1 MSFLL
6 NFISG
11 IKNKY
16 IDELNSIPEKEA
28 LDAFIYGINCN
39 RIKLGKKYLGILSI
53 SDKILYEINF
63 IDKTRDK
70 IDNIPIK
77 HISNI
82 TFNNNSENLKNYIPS
97 NTKEPVKDI
106 NNEEMRFIQI
116 SINQKTFDFE
126 FDDNQKL
133 FLFIKGFLIYVESDG
148 CLIDSKKKEPV
159 DYVEENIEILFDKIN
174 ENFDDLLDQKE
185 FQNLAKEIG
194 IEAKELLLYID
205 INKDGII
212 TKEEVI
218 NYFKNVLK
226 DLEFK
231 DIFEKY
237 ATIKNNETN
246 ISTINLDELK
256 QFFQK
261 EQKESLSDLE
271 LYQLIILFNSKINKE
286 TKRKMCKKFQNIF
299 FYNKNETTKEKI
311 NLSLAKLN
319 HKLGL
324 SPNPDFQ
331 IKLELNVKEFTDML
345 NSSMLT
351 VYNKSKQNNELNTS
365 HCLVDYYINSSH
377 NTYLKGHQLKGL
389 SDAKMYSFAILSGYR
404 LVELDCYNGE
414 GDDIIITH
422 GFTLV
427 TELKLED
434 VLIELRE
441 NAFKNSPYPVI
452 LSIENHLDDKHQQIM
467 AKKLQKYL
475 IDLYIF
481 PMDSPPESMP
491 TLEELK
497 YKFIIKCGGKR
508 LYEDIDIPMK
518 PINEESS
525 KLKEKE
531 NLNKK
536 LIIEDNFSD
545 ASDSEEDIE
554 SQKMEEFDFEKK
566 EHIILVNRNTNIYNN
581 NNINEPNKNSELF
594 CDNLEINISENKQN
608 NESDNFILRGKK
620 TNLNNNK
627 TQKEESKEIKSIIE
641 INEINTNNK
650 SNVNSNEN
658 QNKLINLNKQS
669 IEKEKEE
676 IEIIPCLANVRGL
689 LGQKFKYEK
698 IHSFNYKPWEFVTL
712 KSTQFLQFFK
722 KEEKRE
728 ELIKLSFHC
737 MLKAYPQ
744 NFDSSNYDIIKCWAC
759 GCQCPAINIQAADDD
774 FTLFNKIFFTQ
785 NNNCGYI
792 LKPKKFIQKFFYF
805 EQYKKPK
812 FVIKMKIINLFNFAE
827 LMHLAKINF
836 ENKSKL
842 QIKIYTLDLSSKI
855 EETETK
861 EKPAKN
867 EYIFN
872 LEGNL
877 INPKI
882 INNEIIKL
890 PVYEEEL
897 GGIMIKFLYD
907 KDMIGRGCIPFCL
920 IKYGYR
926 RIPIYCNNCIERD
939 RIFVVGYFEK
949 SFL

>member
-39 RIKLGKKYLGILSI
+39 RIKLGKKYIGILSI

-148 CLIDSKKKEPV
+148 CLIDSKKKKPV

-351 VYNKSKQNNELNTS
+351 VYNKSKQKNELNTS

-481 PMDSPPESMP
+481 PTDSPPESMP

-518 PINEESS
+518 QINEDKIS
-525 KLKEKE
+525 LRGEK
-531 NLNKK
+531 NLNQK
-536 LIIEDNFSD
+536 LIIDDEFKDV
-545 ASDSEEDIE
+545 SDSEEDIE
-554 SQKMEEFDFEKK
+554 SQNIDEFDFDKD
-566 EHIILVNRNTNIYNN
+566 EHIICVNRDK
-581 NNINEPNKNSELF
+581 NINDINSINESVKNSEVLF
-594 CDNLEINISENKQN
+594 ENIEINEEINISENKNN
-608 NESDNFILRGKK
+608 NENDNFILRGKP
-620 TNLNNNK
+620 NFEINN
-627 TQKEESKEIKSIIE
+627 TTSKGEN
-641 INEINTNNK
+641 NEINNIAEETENNMNNK
-650 SNVNSNEN
+650 EYLNINEDFNKISNFNSQE
-658 QNKLINLNKQS
+658 I
-669 IEKEKEE
+669 EKEE
-676 IEIIPCLANVRGL
+676 IEIIPCLANIRGL

-698 IHSFNYKPWEFVTL
+698 IQTFNYKPWEFVTL
-712 KSTQFLQFFK
+712 KSTNFSKCLKIKK
-722 KEEKRE
+722 KE
-728 ELIKLSFHC
+728 
-737 MLKAYPQ
+737 
-744 NFDSSNYDIIKCWAC
+744 
-759 GCQCPAINIQAADDD
+759 
-774 FTLFNKIFFTQ
+774 
-785 NNNCGYI
+785 
-792 LKPKKFIQKFFYF
+792 
-805 EQYKKPK
+805 
-812 FVIKMKIINLFNFAE
+812 
-827 LMHLAKINF
+827 
-836 ENKSKL
+836 
-842 QIKIYTLDLSSKI
+842 
-855 EETETK
+855 
-861 EKPAKN
+861 KN
-867 EYIFN
+867 
-872 LEGNL
+872 
-877 INPKI
+877 
-882 INNEIIKL
+882 
-890 PVYEEEL
+890 
-897 GGIMIKFLYD
+897 
-907 KDMIGRGCIPFCL
+907 
-920 IKYGYR
+920 
-926 RIPIYCNNCIERD
+926 
-939 RIFVVGYFEK
+939 
-949 SFL
+949 

>member
-351 VYNKSKQNNELNTS
+351 VYNKSKQKNELNTS

-481 PMDSPPESMP
+481 PTDSPPESMP
-491 TLEELK
+491 TLEELV
-497 YKFIIKCGGKR
+497 GKD
-508 LYEDIDIPMK
+508 Y
-518 PINEESS
+518 
-525 KLKEKE
+525 
-531 NLNKK
+531 
-536 LIIEDNFSD
+536 
-545 ASDSEEDIE
+545 
-554 SQKMEEFDFEKK
+554 
-566 EHIILVNRNTNIYNN
+566 
-581 NNINEPNKNSELF
+581 
-594 CDNLEINISENKQN
+594 
-608 NESDNFILRGKK
+608 
-620 TNLNNNK
+620 
-627 TQKEESKEIKSIIE
+627 
-641 INEINTNNK
+641 
-650 SNVNSNEN
+650 
-658 QNKLINLNKQS
+658 
-669 IEKEKEE
+669 
-676 IEIIPCLANVRGL
+676 
-689 LGQKFKYEK
+689 
-698 IHSFNYKPWEFVTL
+698 
-712 KSTQFLQFFK
+712 
-722 KEEKRE
+722 
-728 ELIKLSFHC
+728 
-737 MLKAYPQ
+737 
-744 NFDSSNYDIIKCWAC
+744 
-759 GCQCPAINIQAADDD
+759 
-774 FTLFNKIFFTQ
+774 
-785 NNNCGYI
+785 
-792 LKPKKFIQKFFYF
+792 
-805 EQYKKPK
+805 
-812 FVIKMKIINLFNFAE
+812 MKIL
-827 LMHLAKINF
+827 
-836 ENKSKL
+836 
-842 QIKIYTLDLSSKI
+842 IYL
-855 EETETK
+855 
-861 EKPAKN
+861 
-867 EYIFN
+867 
-872 LEGNL
+872 
-877 INPKI
+877 
-882 INNEIIKL
+882 
-890 PVYEEEL
+890 
-897 GGIMIKFLYD
+897 
-907 KDMIGRGCIPFCL
+907 
-920 IKYGYR
+920 
-926 RIPIYCNNCIERD
+926 
-939 RIFVVGYFEK
+939 
-949 SFL
+949 